1 MLQQY
6 MNEMLCSKLFKW
18 FIISGRNWC
27 IGTFLKE

>member
-27 IGTFLKE
+27 I